1 MVNIHGNGWSEY
13 RRRTEGFQRLTYMR
27 NQNRSMRMEHLLR
40 HDENQ
45 ERVDSSVPTEDS
57 ISRRR
62 GDSSVLEA
70 VNQSTKMR
78 TEN

>member
-1 MVNIHGNGWSEY
+1 
-13 RRRTEGFQRLTYMR
+13 
-27 NQNRSMRMEHLLR
+27 MRMEHLLS
-40 HDENQ
+40 HEENQ
-45 ERVDSSVPTEDS
+45 ERVDSSIPTEDS

-62 GDSSVLEA
+62 EDLIVLEA

>member
-1 MVNIHGNGWSEY
+1 
-13 RRRTEGFQRLTYMR
+13 
-27 NQNRSMRMEHLLR
+27 MRMEHLLR
-40 HDENQ
+40 HEENQ
-45 ERVDSSVPTEDS
+45 ERVDSSIPTEDS

-62 GDSSVLEA
+62 EDSIVLEV